1 MKEKID
7 QVYNILKRIPV
18 RTYVSLVLV
27 TVAVINYALL
37 AAGKPIINLGEAEV
51 TYAVNTLLS
60 LLAIGYGVWK
70 NNSVTEYAVLT
81 DSILYMLRD
90 GKVTREELEQFI
102 ADHKSPETPTEDV
115 AKIENVETTEAT
127 DEEVKG

>member
-102 ADHKSPETPTEDV
+102 ADHKNPETPTEDV